1 VDEPGIQRDIIQN
14 SLEQERY
21 NVIIADD
28 GLQARSLVEQENP
41 DVIVSELMVP
51 KLSAFTLRK
60 ELLTSSSKKKTPF
73 IVISS
78 NKTEVTVRHAIGLG
92 ISYFLPRPVLLDE
105 LVGVIGL
112 ITTRSQSIERPNR

>member
-1 VDEPGIQRDIIQN
+1 MDEPGIQRDIIQN

-60 ELLTSSSKKKTPF
+60 ELLTSSSKK
-73 IVISS
+73 
-78 NKTEVTVRHAIGLG
+78 
-92 ISYFLPRPVLLDE
+92 RPLLS
-105 LVGVIGL
+105 LSHQIRL
-112 ITTRSQSIERPNR
+112 RLL